1 MKKIKLT
8 EAGLNRLI
16 TKVLKEQKP
25 LNFDLPKENLT
36 EQVDVPD
43 EDSHIDIHDE
53 DVDTIENRISSL
65 EERLNGLEEDYVRKI
80 GYGDHHEQTHKL

>member
-25 LNFDLPKENLT
+25 LNFDLPKPSLT
-36 EQVDVPD
+36 EQEEVDHV
-43 EDSHIDIHDE
+43 ETHDE
-53 DVDTIENRISSL
+53 DVDTIDNRILAL
-65 EERLNGLEEDYVRKI
+65 EERLNELEADYVRKI
-80 GYGDHHEQTHKL
+80 GYGDHHDQSHTL